1 MLSAIQNRRSVRQY
15 LEKPLPRSVLDE
27 IIQAGRLAPSGGN
40 SQSCHFIVIQNSQ
53 VIARLNALAQAE
65 FAGMDPAPDMYRS
78 LRASIQQ
85 AKKGR
90 LNFTYGAPVLVVV
103 ANQAGYCN
111 AMADSAVAIENMM
124 LEATAQGIGSC
135 WLNQLHWL
143 DQRPSIRREMLSL
156 GLDEAETICGAVA
169 LGYSNQPLRPPLPRH
184 GNPVTFID

>member
-15 LEKPLPRSVLDE
+15 LEEPLPRSILDE

-65 FAGMDPAPDMYRS
+65 FAGMEPAPDMYRS

-85 AKKGR
+85 AKEGR

-124 LEATAQGIGSC
+124 LEATAQGVGSC

-169 LGYSNQPLRPPLPRH
+169 LGYSNQPQRPPLPRH